1 MPKWFEIK
9 AQTETAP
16 AEVYIYDYIGYYGV
30 EAKAF
35 IDALNA
41 LDADEIH
48 LRLNTPGG
56 SVFDGNAIYNALKR
70 HKATITTYIDGLA
83 ASMGSIIALAGERV
97 IMADNAMYMIHN
109 PWTSAYGDARELRK
123 TADTLDR
130 LRSSMLSIY
139 QKKTEIDEESLAAM
153 LDNETWLSATECVEH
168 GFADETAE
176 GLQAAAYFT
185 LDKFQGYRNIPA
197 RWVASAPPAN
207 PEKKPAEDVQSYNH
221 RTPLYARLTEIA
233 ARA

>member
-9 AQTETAP
+9 AQTETVP
-16 AEVYIYDYIGYYGV
+16 AEVFIYDYIGYYGV

-35 IDALNA
+35 IDELNA
-41 LDADEIH
+41 LDTDEIH

-56 SVFDGNAIYNALKR
+56 SVFEGNAIYNALKR

-109 PWTSAYGDARELRK
+109 PWTSAYGDAHELRK
-123 TADTLDR
+123 TADTLDK
-130 LRSSMLSIY
+130 LRSAMLNDY
-139 QKKTEIDEESLAAM
+139 HQKTGIAEDALIAM
-153 LDNETWLSATECVEH
+153 LDEETWLTASECVEQ
-168 GFADETAE
+168 GFADETVE
-176 GLQAAAYFT
+176 GLQAAASFT
-185 LDKFQGYRNIPA
+185 PDKFKGCRKVPTQLITA
-197 RWVASAPPAN
+197 AAPPTQPKLEAV
-207 PEKKPAEDVQSYNH
+207 AYNH